1 MHPPGTSRVKNG
13 MNPPK
18 LLYAFDAYAVRAQ
31 WRVVDDIVMG
41 GHSEGHFAITEEK
54 HGRFYGDVNLTE
66 GSGFSSV
73 RHRFEEPVDVSAYER
88 IFLRVRGDGSEYQF
102 RIKSDPEADF
112 AYVHRFT
119 TTGEWQIVEVS
130 LRDMYPVRKGRR
142 LDEANFTGQTL
153 REISFLI
160 SNGREQAFQLLIDRL
175 ELL

>member
-1 MHPPGTSRVKNG
+1 

-18 LLYAFDAYAVRAQ
+18 LLYAFDAYAVLAQ

-41 GHSEGHFAITEEK
+41 GHSEGHFAITEDK
-54 HGRFYGDVNLTE
+54 HGRFFGDVNLTD

-73 RHRFEEPVDVSAYER
+73 RHRFDEPIDVSAYER
-88 IFLRVRGDGSEYQF
+88 VFVRVRGDGSEYLF
-102 RIKSDPEADF
+102 RVKDDPTADF

-119 TTGEWQIVEVS
+119 TTGDWQIVEVS
-130 LRDMYPVRKGRR
+130 LRDMYPVRKGKR
-142 LDEANFTGQTL
+142 LEAENFAGRTIG
-153 REISFLI
+153 EISFLI